1 MLPRRRRAVLVA
13 ALAIS
18 LLLPVTGLPA
28 TGLPASAALLAPG
41 YLVGTADISGEV
53 EQAGEA
59 VDAANAKVA
68 KALRTLISARGELP
82 GARKA
87 KVAAERAA
95 VLALAEAKS
104 AANAARM
111 ANIAVIT
118 SQVQQQRVR
127 AELQLVSDQIDDVV
141 RMVYQQGPLG
151 EVEIILDAND
161 PGDFVSRLASVDAIS
176 VSQTTAQ
183 SDLIKARADLVMKGV
198 RHEALKARA
207 LEARSAADAQLVLAQ
222 QASRLATS
230 AQARIVQLVA
240 ERKASL
246 VIAKQNKAAVAK
258 RFARLKAKQALMRR
272 QAAAAA
278 RREAARLAA
287 QGDNSPTGELRWPI
301 DGGEVSA
308 NVGPR
313 VHPVYHYDSCHTGTD
328 IRGATGTPIR
338 AAAPG
343 TVAIISNGGPYGLAT
358 LVAHADGLTT
368 FYAHQLS
375 VSVSQGQHVAAG
387 EVIGAVGTTGWVT
400 GPHLH
405 FEVRIGGTAYD
416 PMGWFGGAKNPVSCQ

>member
-1 MLPRRRRAVLVA
+1 MLPRRWRAVLVA

-18 LLLPVTGLPA
+18 LLLSATGLSA
-28 TGLPASAALLAPG
+28 TGLPARAALPAPG
-41 YLVGTADISGEV
+41 YLVGTADINGQV

-68 KALRTLISARGELP
+68 KAVKTLVLARSQLP
-82 GARKA
+82 AARKA
-87 KVAAERAA
+87 KLAAERAA
-95 VLALAEAKS
+95 VLAVAEARR
-104 AANAARM
+104 AADAARM

-118 SQVQQQRVR
+118 SQIQQQRVR
-127 AELQLVSDQIDDVV
+127 AELQVVSDQIDDVV
-141 RMVYQQGPLG
+141 RLVYQQGPLG

-176 VSQTTAQ
+176 QSQALAQ
-183 SDLIKARADLVMKGV
+183 RDLIKARADLVMKGV
-198 RHEALKARA
+198 KHEALKATA
-207 LEARSAADAQLVLAQ
+207 EEARSTADVQVVLVQQKQAQAI
-222 QASRLATS
+222 S
-230 AQARIVQLVA
+230 AQARIVQLIA

-246 VIAKQNKAAVAK
+246 AVAKQYKTAVAK

-287 QGDNSPTGELRWPI
+287 QGDNSPIGDLRWPI

-313 VHPVYHYDSCHTGTD
+313 VHPVYSYDSCHTGID
-328 IRGATGTPIR
+328 IIGATGTPIR

-358 LVAHADGLTT
+358 LVAHADGMTT
-368 FYAHQLS
+368 FYAHQSS
-375 VSVSQGQHVAAG
+375 VAVSQGQHVDAG
-387 EVIGAVGTTGWVT
+387 AVIGAVGTTGWVT

-405 FEVRIGGTAYD
+405 FEVRLGGTAYD

>member
-1 MLPRRRRAVLVA
+1 MLPRRWRAVLVA
-13 ALAIS
+13 ALAIP
-18 LLLPVTGLPA
+18 LLLPAAGLPVA
-28 TGLPASAALLAPG
+28 QAAPDPG
-41 YLVGTADISGEV
+41 NRVGAADINGQV

-68 KALRTLISARGELP
+68 KALRTLISARGQLP
-82 GARKA
+82 VARRA

-95 VLALAEAKS
+95 LAALAEAKS

-118 SQVQQQRVR
+118 SQVQQQRVQS
-127 AELQLVSDQIDDVV
+127 ELQSVSDQIDDVV
-141 RMVYQQGPLG
+141 RLVYQQGPLG
-151 EVEIILDAND
+151 EIEVVLDANS
-161 PGDFVSRLASVDAIS
+161 PGDFASRLAAVDA
-176 VSQTTAQ
+176 VSQSQATAQ
-183 SDLIKARADLVMKGV
+183 SDLFRARADLVMKGV
-198 RHEALKARA
+198 KHAALK
-207 LEARSAADAQLVLAQ
+207 SAAEKAERDANGSLMLARQAQAKARVAQL
-222 QASRLATS
+222 
-230 AQARIVQLVA
+230 RIVQLVA
-240 ERKASL
+240 ERQESL
-246 VIAKQNKAAVAK
+246 VIAKKNKAAIAK

-287 QGDNSPTGELRWPI
+287 QGDNSPVGELRWPI

-313 VHPVYHYDSCHTGTD
+313 VHPVYGYDSCHTGTD
-328 IRGATGTPIR
+328 IRGSTGTPIR

-343 TVAIISNGGPYGLAT
+343 TVAMISNGGPYGLAT
-358 LVAHADGLTT
+358 LIAHADGMTT
-368 FYAHQLS
+368 FYAHQSS
-375 VSVSQGQHVAAG
+375 VSVSQGQHVDAG

-405 FEVRIGGTAYD
+405 FEVRLGGTAYD
-416 PMGWFGGAKNPVSCQ
+416 PMGWFGGAKSPVSCQ

>member
-1 MLPRRRRAVLVA
+1 MLPRHRLAILI
-13 ALAIS
+13 ALAS
-18 LLLPVTGLPA
+18 TLLLPAGGLPGA
-28 TGLPASAALLAPG
+28 QAASYPG
-41 YLVGTADISGEV
+41 SRVGASEIDGQV

-59 VDAANAKVA
+59 VDGANAKVA
-68 KALRTLISARGELP
+68 RALKTLVSARGQLP
-82 GARKA
+82 AARRA
-87 KVAAERAA
+87 KVAAEKSA
-95 VLALAEAKS
+95 ALAVTA
-104 AANAARM
+104 AQQGANAARM

-118 SQVQQQRVR
+118 SQVQQAQVR
-127 AELQLVSDQIDDVV
+127 TKLQEVSEQIDDVV
-141 RMVYQQGPLG
+141 RLVYQQGPLG
-151 EVEIILDAND
+151 EIEVVLDAQN
-161 PGDFVSRLASVDAIS
+161 PGDFASRLASVDAIS
-176 VSQTTAQ
+176 RSQATTQ
-183 SDLIKARADLVMKGV
+183 NELIKARADLVMKGV
-198 RHEALKARA
+198 KHEALKAKA
-207 LEARSAADAQLVLAQ
+207 EEAKIAADAQLVKARQAQ
-222 QASRLATS
+222 S
-230 AQARIVQLVA
+230 QARAAQTRILQLVA
-240 ERKASL
+240 ERQASL
-246 VIAKQNKAAVAK
+246 VIAKKNKAVIAK
-258 RFARLKAKQALMRR
+258 RFQRLKAKQALMAK

>member
-18 LLLPVTGLPA
+18 LLLSATGLSA
-28 TGLPASAALLAPG
+28 TGLPARAALPAPG
-41 YLVGTADISGEV
+41 YLVGTADINGQV

-68 KALRTLISARGELP
+68 KAVKTLVLARSQLP
-82 GARKA
+82 AARKA
-87 KVAAERAA
+87 KLAAERAA
-95 VLALAEAKS
+95 VLAVAEAKR
-104 AANAARM
+104 AADAARM

-118 SQVQQQRVR
+118 SQIQQQRVR
-127 AELQLVSDQIDDVV
+127 AELQVVSDQIDDVV
-141 RMVYQQGPLG
+141 RLVYQQGPLG

-176 VSQTTAQ
+176 QSQALAQ
-183 SDLIKARADLVMKGV
+183 RDLIKARADLVMKGV
-198 RHEALKARA
+198 KHEALKATA
-207 LEARSAADAQLVLAQ
+207 EEARSTADVQVVLVQQKQAQAI
-222 QASRLATS
+222 S
-230 AQARIVQLVA
+230 AQARIVQLIA

-246 VIAKQNKAAVAK
+246 AVAKQYKTAVAK

-287 QGDNSPTGELRWPI
+287 QGDNSPIGDLRWPI

-313 VHPVYHYDSCHTGTD
+313 VHPVYSYDSCHTGID

-358 LVAHADGLTT
+358 LVAHADGMTT
-368 FYAHQLS
+368 FYAHQSS
-375 VSVSQGQHVAAG
+375 VAVSQGQHVDAG
-387 EVIGAVGTTGWVT
+387 AVIGAVGTTGWVT

-405 FEVRIGGTAYD
+405 FEVRLGGTAYD